1 MKHILSPLLILVF
14 SALACNLPLLPPTTA
29 YPTVTEPSLPPTK
42 ISVPNTPASG
52 FSGQTV
58 TYDHISLSLPIHLAT
73 SGIGQSFPRAEGEN
87 IAPWE
92 ITPGHIVLT
101 LNDYTLKN
109 TFHAPRIYVFPA
121 QEYAALFEGAQ
132 ESLNRLQNILAAP
145 NAPVTP
151 ETLPFI
157 PFFNAGAQFSAQ
169 IRRIAFQNGAGVRF
183 LTQYGQDISPIN
195 NQAMFYQF
203 QGLTNDGKF
212 YVITILPANHPTL
225 PADYTSMAPP
235 GGIPFPDYNDPN
247 ADFMGYYEQIAQI
260 IDASAGNAFIPSLE
274 TLDMLIQS
282 IQITP

>member
-1 MKHILSPLLILVF
+1 MKHILTTLLMLVF
-14 SALACNLPLLPPTTA
+14 SALACNLPLFPPTPA
-29 YPTVTEPSLPPTK
+29 FPPVTETSLPPTK

-52 FSGQTV
+52 FSGQTI
-58 TYDHISLSLPIHLAT
+58 TYDHLSLSLPTHLAT
-73 SGIGQSFPRAEGEN
+73 RGIGQSFPRAEGEN
-87 IAPWE
+87 VAPWE

-101 LNDYTLKN
+101 LDDYTLKN

-169 IRRIAFQNGAGVRF
+169 IQRIAFQNGAGVRF
-183 LTQYGQDISPIN
+183 LTQYGQDVGPIN

-203 QGLTNDGKF
+203 QGLTDDGKF
-212 YVITILPANHPTL
+212 YLIAILPANHPTL
-225 PADYTSMAPP
+225 PPDYTSMTPP

-247 ADFMGYYEQIAQI
+247 ADFMGYYEQITKL
-260 IDASAGNAFIPSLE
+260 IDASAANAFIPSIE
-274 TLDMLIQS
+274 TLDLLIQS
-282 IQITP
+282 IQIAP